1 MVHRFYKHKLLL
13 DENMPSRLEFPRL
26 NGLFDVK
33 HIRDDLKSGGL
44 SDPQV
49 YDLAV
54 KQQWLIVTFNAK
66 DFRELATQSQ
76 ETGIIGVST
85 NLPSHQIDTKLTAL
99 LVRSTANALLG
110 KLTTITGETTVSQ
123 AA

>member
-54 KQQWLIVTFNAK
+54 KQQRLIVTFNAK

>member
-54 KQQWLIVTFNAK
+54 KQQRLIVTFNAK

-85 NLPSHQIDTKLTAL
+85 NLPSHQI
-99 LVRSTANALLG
+99 S
-110 KLTTITGETTVSQ
+110 
-123 AA
+123 